1 MNIAIPDLIAIFL
14 SGFGILLCLV
24 VGIQLLFRKAGMR
37 QSNLLLG
44 VLLILYALTLSNG
57 LFAMAGIYAQYQF
70 LYFLPINFSLSLGPL
85 FYFFVRSRVQPSFTL
100 QGRHLPHLIIPATQF
115 LFYLSIGFRSTEYKS
130 WVWRE
135 VIGPYVQFLEEGLF
149 VSLAVGYL
157 VAAYRLLHRKAPE
170 ASWKGPVYRW
180 LRQFTISLAFLALI
194 GSAYE
199 IADWILFGVF
209 EYNLFNTPWLAFPL
223 KLAYAGISLLIGY
236 NAYLH
241 QNQSLILPEASKP
254 PAEETELS
262 ARIDELLEG
271 HKPYLDPELS
281 LDAFA
286 KLLGVHRNTV
296 SKVLS
301 SRGESFRGLVN
312 RYRVEAFIRLVQQ
325 GQHEHL
331 TLLAI
336 AFESGFNSKA
346 SFNRAFKS
354 HTGSSPTEY
363 FQS

>member
-1 MNIAIPDLIAIFL
+1 MNIEIPDLLAIFL

-24 VGIQLLFRKAGMR
+24 VGFQLLFRQTGMR

-44 VLLILYALTLSNG
+44 VLLILYALTLSDG

-70 LYFLPINFSLSLGPL
+70 LYFLPINFSLSIGPL

-100 QGRHLPHLIIPATQF
+100 QRRHLLHCVLPMAQF

-135 VIGPYVQFLEEGLF
+135 VIGPYVQFIEEGLF
-149 VSLAVGYL
+149 ILLAVGYL
-157 VAAYRLLHRKAPE
+157 VATYQLLHQKIPE

-194 GSAYE
+194 GAAYE
-199 IADWILFGVF
+199 VADWVLFGVY

-236 NAYLH
+236 HAYLH
-241 QNQSLILPEASKP
+241 QNQNLILPRSP
-254 PAEETELS
+254 RLRTEEPELS
-262 ARIDELLEG
+262 ARIDEFLEL
-271 HKPYLDPELS
+271 HKPHLDPELS
-281 LDAFA
+281 LESFA
-286 KLLGVHRNTV
+286 KLLGVHRNIV

-301 SRGESFRGLVN
+301 SRGESFRGVIN
-312 RYRVEAFIRLVQQ
+312 RHRVEEFIRLVRE

-336 AFESGFNSKA
+336 AFEAGFNSKA
-346 SFNRAFKS
+346 SFNRAFKT